1 MDFGQAVSSGFKN
14 FTNFTDR
21 ASRSEYWYFW
31 LFAIIVNLAQ
41 SALFGDGIISVLV
54 SLALIVPM
62 VSVGVRRLHDT
73 NRTGWWMLVS
83 IIPLAGLIMA
93 IFWLTKVGT
102 IGPNQYGYDPLE
114 GRHDENRNASG
125 RTSGDDDMFQGRTR
139 RNESSRDDNQRHET
153 QSHEAQRHEPDRH
166 ETGRH
171 ETRGSDRSR
180 DEKASESLPE
190 GPWADR
196 KSDTPKQSEPQKQI
210 EEEKRRK
217 IEPPRFGR
225 DAGKRDK

>member
-1 MDFGQAVSSGFKN
+1 MDFGQAISSGFSN
-14 FTNFTDR
+14 FTNFRDR

-41 SALFGDGIISVLV
+41 SAIFGDGIISVLI

-73 NRTGWWMLVS
+73 NRSGWWMLVC
-83 IIPLAGLIMA
+83 IIPFAGLIMA
-93 IFWLTKVGT
+93 LFWLTKVGT

-125 RTSGDDDMFQGRTR
+125 RTAGSTSGDDDMFQGRTR
-139 RNESSRDDNQRHET
+139 RNESSRDDNKRHET
-153 QSHEAQRHEPDRH
+153 QSHEAQRHEPDRY
-166 ETGRH
+166 ET
-171 ETRGSDRSR
+171 ER
-180 DEKASESLPE
+180 DEKAPE
-190 GPWADR
+190 EPPKGPWADR

-210 EEEKRRK
+210 EEEKKRK